1 MHEWQIIAVCA
12 ALVAATNVVVMAY
25 VKNVVSKSI
34 SQIDQKFLDTQKK
47 VEQMEKQIYETKAE
61 LPICYVRREDFIRH
75 EVAINA
81 KLDRIYDR
89 LEKKEKKGE

>member
-12 ALVAATNVVVMAY
+12 ALVAATNVVVMAFVKY
-25 VKNVVSKSI
+25 VIAKSLKSI
-34 SQIDQKFLDTQKK
+34 EEKHLKTNER
-47 VEQMEKQIYETKAE
+47 VEYVEKQIYELKAE
-61 LPICYVRREDFIRH
+61 LPVCYVRREDFIRH

-89 LEKKEKKGE
+89 LEKIKEE